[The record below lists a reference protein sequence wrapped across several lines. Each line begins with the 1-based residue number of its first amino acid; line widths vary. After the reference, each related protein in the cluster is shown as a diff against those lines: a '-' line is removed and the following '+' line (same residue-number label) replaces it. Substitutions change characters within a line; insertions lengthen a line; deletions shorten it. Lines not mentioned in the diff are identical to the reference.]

1 MITVLGSCVSVTL
14 FSRRLRIGAIC
25 HGALPHCRKVN
36 KCPELCEDAF
46 KYVDCSVR
54 YMIERMRGFGCADK
68 EIEVKLFGGAD
79 TLSSKKENT
88 IGSMNVKMALEIIS
102 HEHLRVT
109 AADVGDSFGR
119 KIIFLTHT
127 GDVYLKRLK
136 DANVQCQRA
145 WSYLQDE
152 GQMREKIKGPYSR
165 RFIGG
170 PADALG
176 DPFLRPGDRGNCDSA
191 GPVYRS

>member
-1 MITVLGSCVSVTL
+1 MRGLRGHDLDKVYLKPGELYIGEEPTQVITVLGSCVSVTL

-25 HGALPHCRKVN
+25 HGTLPHCRKRSGCVA
-36 KCPELCEDAF
+36 LCEEAF
-46 KYVDCSVR
+46 KFVDCSVH
-54 YMIERMRGFGCADK
+54 YMLAKFKSYGIADS

-88 IGSMNVKMALEIIS
+88 IGSMNVKMALEIIRQVN
-102 HEHLRVT
+102 LRII

-136 DANVQCQRA
+136 DAMAIVQA
-145 WSYLQDE
+145 
-152 GQMREKIKGPYSR
+152 
-165 RFIGG
+165 
-170 PADALG
+170 
-176 DPFLRPGDRGNCDSA
+176 PGITFKTRGK
-191 GPVYRS
+191 

>member
-1 MITVLGSCVSVTL
+1 M
-14 FSRRLRIGAIC
+14 
-25 HGALPHCRKVN
+25 PHCRKVE
-36 KCPELCEDAF
+36 KCRDVCEDAF

-54 YMIERMRGFGCADK
+54 YMIARFRGYGCADN

-88 IGSMNVKMALEIIS
+88 IGSMNVKMALEIIRQ
-102 HEHLRVT
+102 EHLRVI

-136 DANVQCQRA
+136 DTKAHRHA
-145 WSYLQDE
+145 
-152 GQMREKIKGPYSR
+152 
-165 RFIGG
+165 
-170 PADALG
+170 
-176 DPFLRPGDRGNCDSA
+176 PGITFKTRGK
-191 GPVYRS
+191 

>member
-1 MITVLGSCVSVTL
+1 MTPLDDADLKKVYLKPGELYIGEKPTKVITVLGSCVSVTL

-127 GDVYLKRLK
+127 GDVFLKRLK
-136 DANVQCQRA
+136 DANVQCSA
-145 WSYLQDE
+145 
-152 GQMREKIKGPYSR
+152 
-165 RFIGG
+165 
-170 PADALG
+170 
-176 DPFLRPGDRGNCDSA
+176 PGVTFKTRGK
-191 GPVYRS
+191 